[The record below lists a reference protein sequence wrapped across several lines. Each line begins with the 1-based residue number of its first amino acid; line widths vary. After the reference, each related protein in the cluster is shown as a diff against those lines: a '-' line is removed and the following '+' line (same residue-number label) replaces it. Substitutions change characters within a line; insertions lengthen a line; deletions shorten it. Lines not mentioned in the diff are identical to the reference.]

1 MKKFRRNLTVRARLF
16 LTSFSLILLV
26 MSFAGFLVSKDLSS
40 YIDQQS
46 KLQAL
51 QHANL
56 EGFINQVEWI
66 VFSKMS
72 IALGLAVIISLITA
86 HLSSLTLDRLV
97 RLANELAQGQSD
109 HSFSMQRE
117 DEYGKLAQSLNQISI
132 HLEDLVSRVAES
144 RDRFEAV
151 LDAMQE
157 AIIAIGENEHITLAN
172 QSAYKLFG
180 WDEKPIG
187 KHITEVIHDKPLL
200 KFIQEKVAMESP
212 WVELELEKGK
222 TLLVRLT
229 LQALNNEEVLVLN
242 DITELRRLETVRKDF
257 VANVSHELRTPI
269 SIIKLNI
276 ENLLDD
282 PDIEPNMARKFLESI
297 DRNTIRLNNLVSDL
311 LDLSKLESGKYQL
324 QLKNIRLDEEV
335 KRMIESLQDQAQEKE
350 ITMINQIQP
359 QMMIYADQRALE
371 QILINLAVNAIK
383 YTPNHGLIHIRAIDE
398 EHDVKV
404 EIEDNGIG
412 VALEHQHRL
421 FERFYRVD
429 LGRSRQQGGTGL
441 GLAIVKHLCVA
452 MHGQVGVKSEA
463 GHGSVF
469 WFRLKKKIG

>member
-1 MKKFRRNLTVRARLF
+1 M
-16 LTSFSLILLV
+16 SL
-26 MSFAGFLVSKDLSS
+26 AGFLVVKDLSDFMQAQS
-40 YIDQQS
+40 RLQLLIHKDLLAFDQQ
-46 KLQAL
+46 
-51 QHANL
+51 
-56 EGFINQVEWI
+56 IEWI

-157 AIIAIGENEHITLAN
+157 AIIAIDEHEHITLAN
-172 QSAYKLFG
+172 QSAYKLFA
-180 WDEKPIG
+180 WEEKPIG
-187 KHITEVIHDKPLL
+187 KHITEVIYDKPLL
-200 KFIQEKVAMESP
+200 RFIQERMAMESP

-242 DITELRRLETVRKDF
+242 DITELRRLEMVRKDF

-282 PDIEPNMARKFLESI
+282 PEIDPQMNRRFLESI

-324 QLKNIRLDEEV
+324 QPKNIKLGEEV
-335 KRMIESLQDQAQEKE
+335 KKMIESLQDQAQEKE
-350 ITMINQIQP
+350 ITIINQIPAQL
-359 QMMIYADQRALE
+359 MIYADQRALE
-371 QILINLAVNAIK
+371 QILINLTVNAIK
-383 YTPNHGLIHIRAIDE
+383 YTPNQGMIHMRAIEE
-398 EHDVKV
+398 EHDIKV

-412 VALEHQHRL
+412 IAPEHQHRL

-452 MHGQVGVKSEA
+452 MNGQVGVKSEA
-463 GHGSVF
+463 GHGSIF
-469 WFRLKKKIG
+469 WFKLKKKLGS